1 MDLHNLQNPPGSRRP
16 RKRRG
21 RGPGSGLGKTA
32 GRGHKGQKARSG
44 YKSKPGFEG
53 GQMPLKRRLPKVGF
67 TPPFPTVYTIIN
79 IGDLAVFPEGTEI
92 TPELLRERRIIRNL
106 KQPVKVLAR
115 GKIEKKLS
123 VAADRFSAAARSA
136 IEAAGGK
143 CLNRSES
150 SPAI

>member
-1 MDLHNLQNPPGSRRP
+1 MELHNLHNPPGSRRP

-21 RGPGSGLGKTA
+21 RGPGSGLGATS

-67 TPPFPTVYTIIN
+67 TSPFPTIYTVVN
-79 IGDLAVFPEGTEI
+79 LGDLGVFAEGTEV
-92 TPELLRERRIIRNL
+92 TPELLRERGLIRNL
-106 KQPVKVLAR
+106 KQPVKILGR

-123 VAADRFSAAARSA
+123 VSADRFSLSARSA

-143 CLNRSES
+143 CLGR
-150 SPAI
+150 SPASPAV